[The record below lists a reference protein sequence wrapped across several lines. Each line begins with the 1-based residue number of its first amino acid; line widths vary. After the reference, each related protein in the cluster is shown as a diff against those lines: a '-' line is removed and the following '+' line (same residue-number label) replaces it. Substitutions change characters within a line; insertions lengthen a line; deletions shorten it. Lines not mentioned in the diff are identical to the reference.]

1 MGNNFLR
8 MLSTGLVWAAVA
20 GMGITAMVSTNV
32 NVEGGAFVLMIAI
45 LMIGGAAATSTIWKY
60 GDHGDDTSE
69 AEKAKRR
76 SRVDRMIDRMDER
89 DLAELRAR
97 LAENN
102 DGEMMSLDEL
112 MQEKERQR

>member
-1 MGNNFLR
+1 
-8 MLSTGLVWAAVA
+8 
-20 GMGITAMVSTNV
+20 
-32 NVEGGAFVLMIAI
+32 
-45 LMIGGAAATSTIWKY
+45 
-60 GDHGDDTSE
+60 TSE

-102 DGEMMSLDEL
+102 DGEMVSLDEL
-112 MQEKERQR
+112 LQEKERQR